1 MNTTNSKS
9 YKTMINDSDSI
20 YRGKDKDK
28 DKKGL
33 FTQNKPIQAR
43 GPPNS
48 LTIDLDIDNYSDDDL
63 EKFFGLNKGY
73 QVTDVETR
81 EKVMKDKLFQAI
93 RGSGANGGN
102 SGGLGSA
109 PFDNVLAKKI
119 IAFLN
124 EAKEILIENFKENNI
139 IVGGGG
145 NSFVIN
151 KPESITNF
159 IEPIK
164 TFPED
169 YAYGVLNKLRKGTT
183 NMTMSM
189 NTLFRDTTGPS
200 VPSDCCFTLS
210 YTLKNVVSLK
220 LSSIELPEKI
230 YLLSNVLVNNV
241 FFASDNGTGNQAVIT
256 IPEGCYD
263 QNSLAVALAN
273 GLNTALSSTNYS
285 ASIDPVSGKTKIENS
300 FNNFE
305 LTFVLSGTTSA
316 DLARTFGWI
325 LGFRQPYYREQTSYL
340 SEALYGGD
348 TLNYFYFVLDDYNL
362 NYTSNL
368 FAMFTNSYIDK
379 NILAKIPYTNN
390 NNNTNNALTYYDM
403 NLNMLA
409 PVRKYFGPVD
419 IKKINIQLLN
429 KYGQLVPLNLMDY
442 SFTLEME
449 MAYDI

>member
-1 MNTTNSKS
+1 MNNMNKNNNKS

-20 YRGKDKDK
+20 YRE
-28 DKKGL
+28 
-33 FTQNKPIQAR
+33 NSPIQDKAR
-43 GPPNS
+43 AGGLSNS
-48 LTIDLDIDNYSDDDL
+48 LNLDLDIDNYSDDDL

-73 QVTDVETR
+73 QVSDVETR
-81 EKVMKDKLFQAI
+81 EKIMRNKLFQAI
-93 RGSGANGGN
+93 RGPGPGPGSSSSSSN
-102 SGGLGSA
+102 SGGLGDAS
-109 PFDNVLAKKI
+109 FDKVLAKKI
-119 IAFLN
+119 IGFLN

-145 NSFVIN
+145 NSFIISN
-151 KPESITNF
+151 PESITNF
-159 IEPIK
+159 IEPIN
-164 TFPED
+164 TYPED
-169 YAYGVLNKLRKGTT
+169 YAYGVLNKLRQGTT

-200 VPSDCCFTLS
+200 IPSDCCFTLS
-210 YTLKNVVSLK
+210 YTLKNVVSMK

-230 YLLSNVLVNNV
+230 YLLSNSLVNNV
-241 FFASDNGTGNQAVIT
+241 FFASDTGTGNQAIIT
-256 IPEGCYD
+256 IPEGCYE
-263 QNSLAVALAN
+263 QNSLAIALTSA
-273 GLNTALSSTNYS
+273 LNSALLSSDYS
-285 ASIDPVSGKTKIENS
+285 ATVDPVSGKTKIENAS
-300 FNNFE
+300 NSFE
-305 LTFVLSGTTSA
+305 LTFVLPGTTSS

-325 LGFRQPYYREQTSYL
+325 LGFRQPYYREQTSYI

-368 FAMFTNSYIDK
+368 FAMFANSYIDK

-403 NLNMLA
+403 NLNILA

-429 KYGQLVPLNLMDY
+429 KYGQVVPLNLMDY